1 MYFNARYAYWISNL
15 EIASES
21 EFTSSI
27 WNCISNNQWRRSH
40 MIHTWLTLSKDLLSI
55 CVLNLFLKWLCSVH
69 HVGTKYPIRYS
80 VGCKEISLSMMKV
93 KDHNLCRRGITWR
106 SKMPKVSPGTL
117 PLLYSWKF
125 MKIQDDRQYKT
136 RVMPQRYLKIPMFA
150 KYN

>member
-1 MYFNARYAYWISNL
+1 MNIKL
-15 EIASES
+15 G
-21 EFTSSI
+21 
-27 WNCISNNQWRRSH
+27 NCLRIRIYLKHLKLHQQQPMEKITHDSH

-69 HVGTKYPIRYS
+69 HVGTKYPIRHS
-80 VGCKEISLSMMKV
+80 EGCKEISLSMMKV

-125 MKIQDDRQYKT
+125 MKIQNDRQYKT
-136 RVMPQRYLKIPMFA
+136 IVMPQRYLMIPMFA
-150 KYN
+150 KYK